1 MTSENEPDTTGQRRE
16 LLLTPLTRMERE
28 VITAAERP
36 LIRQLV
42 EAEMADPALVEAK
55 AEYDALLQ
63 RHDDLIE
70 ETRRQGDVHERT
82 AGRAKELQLALGEA
96 LAEFTHETHPGY
108 PARQSGHV
116 NAGRITRWRGV
127 LVGTTTASVQDGAQR

>member
-1 MTSENEPDTTGQRRE
+1 MSDTTPDTRAQRRE
-16 LLLTPLTRMERE
+16 LLLTLLTRMERD

-36 LIRQLV
+36 LVRQLV

-55 AEYDALLQ
+55 AEYDALAQ

-70 ETRRQGDVHERT
+70 ETQRQGDVHERT
-82 AGRAKELQLALGEA
+82 ARRATELQTALGEA

-116 NAGRITRWRGV
+116 NAGRIARWRAV
-127 LVGTTTASVQDGAQR
+127 LNPTAASAQDGAGR